1 MQTLG
6 KKAAIG
12 ALGLLLLAG
21 AMLVQRTY
29 DGKYLSSE
37 QSVREL
43 LYFPSS
49 RVIKLLSAGNELMV
63 ADFLWLRMIQYYAFH
78 MRTDRNY
85 EYLFPITDRITDLD
99 PRFVYPYTFGALL
112 LAHDASDSVGSIRL
126 LDKAKRNNPDRW
138 EFPYMKGFILYVFF
152 RRSEEAVAEFLEASR
167 LPNAWNGAL
176 RYAAF
181 ISRREGRDD
190 VSKMMWRDIYN
201 NTKNEVERGIALTYL
216 RKFEI
221 EEKLTELQSMAQ
233 QYRQQFGA
241 WPNDLSD
248 LAAAGYSGPVGAD
261 SLGGRYYWDPSTQRV
276 RNTTYDRYSKFLKK
290 KK

>member
-1 MQTLG
+1 MIVALG
-6 KKAAIG
+6 KKTFFVV
-12 ALGLLLLAG
+12 LGLILLSG
-21 AMLVQRTY
+21 AVAVQRCY
-29 DGKYLSSE
+29 DGRFLSSE

-49 RVIKLLSAGNELMV
+49 RVVKLLSAGNELMV

-78 MRTDRNY
+78 MHTDRNY

-112 LAHDASDSVGSIRL
+112 LAHDASDSVNSIRL
-126 LDKAKRNNPDRW
+126 LDKAKRNNPGHW

-152 RRSEEAVAEFLEASR
+152 RRSEEAVEEFLESSR
-167 LPNAWNGAL
+167 MPNAWDGAL

-181 ISRREGRDD
+181 ISRREGRDE
-190 VSKMMWRDIYN
+190 VSKMMWRDIYD

-221 EEKLTELQSMAQ
+221 EEKLAELQDSAQ
-233 QYRQQFGA
+233 RYLRQFGS
-241 WPNDLSD
+241 WPNDLGD
-248 LAAAGYSGPVGAD
+248 LVAAGYSGPVGSD
-261 SLGGRYYWDPSTQRV
+261 SLGGRYYWDPAKIGRAHV
-276 RNTTYDRYSKFLKK
+276 
-290 KK
+290 